1 MKPPAGFCLCRFP
14 LDQLGGQGDLL
25 GQEGGA
31 VDAVDEQVCGDD
43 ADLLH
48 GHPEGGQG
56 RRGETGGVDIGHAHH
71 RHIPGDG
78 DAALGHGVHGGQGHQ
93 VAAHE
98 KCGGQVI
105 LSAHLAQLFGADLL
119 VPFAVDDPPG
129 VDGQPGGLHGQEIS
143 LIPQALA
150 DVPGLAAAAD
160 VADTAVALGDQM
172 LRGLDG
178 HPEVVVGHIVDVV
191 PPCVDAHDV
200 GHLAANVIIDILVQR
215 LHILLEKPISP
226 DPVECLQIQKT
237 AHEYGRK
244 IVVCHVLRYTNF
256 FAAIKQILE
265 SGELGKIV
273 TIQHAE
279 NVGNFH
285 MAHSFVRGNWRNSA
299 LSSPIIMQKSCH
311 DMDILVW
318 LTDSEAKTVSSFGRR
333 TFFREENAPEGSAA
347 RCLDCALAEE
357 CRFDVRKAYL
367 TQMGDWP
374 ATVVTGDQ
382 TEEGLMKAFETS
394 PYGRCVFRCD
404 NDVCDHQV
412 TIIEFKNGVTATFHL
427 SGLTNK
433 MHRTIRIMCEH
444 GEISGDDHDNTL
456 IVTHYSA
463 NANYEG
469 AQRTMQ
475 VESLH
480 GFHGGGDLGL
490 TMDFLDGLQNT
501 EQSSRSSIDRSIE
514 SHIMAYAA
522 ERSRVTGQTVDMD
535 ELKAELLK

>member
-1 MKPPAGFCLCRFP
+1 MKLA
-14 LDQLGGQGDLL
+14 LL
-25 GQEGGA
+25 GA
-31 VDAVDEQVCGDD
+31 
-43 ADLLH
+43 
-48 GHPEGGQG
+48 GQ
-56 RRGETGGVDIGHAHH
+56 RGMIYAQYAFGE
-71 RHIPGDG
+71 
-78 DAALGHGVHGGQGHQ
+78 LGHQ
-93 VAAHE
+93 
-98 KCGGQVI
+98 I
-105 LSAHLAQLFGADLL
+105 
-119 VPFAVDDPPG
+119 
-129 VDGQPGGLHGQEIS
+129 
-143 LIPQALA
+143 
-150 DVPGLAAAAD
+150 
-160 VADTAVALGDQM
+160 TAVADIDAEKCAVAAEKFNIAPEMVFSDAESFFAAGKVADALILATMDQDHFKQTIRALELGYD
-172 LRGLDG
+172 
-178 HPEVVVGHIVDVV
+178 
-191 PPCVDAHDV
+191 
-200 GHLAANVIIDILVQR
+200 
-215 LHILLEKPISP
+215 ILLEKPISP

-333 TFFREENAPEGSAA
+333 TFFREENAPAGSAA
-347 RCLDCALAEE
+347 RCLDCALADE

-490 TMDFLDGLQNT
+490 TMDFLDGLQNA